1 MFALSCSSEDDSI
14 DECTPIE
21 CLNNGIQTVDCRC
34 ECPEGYSGT
43 DCSAKLK
50 PQSIKISKIVVKSF
64 PDRKDNGD
72 RWDTGIIGIGD
83 SDADI
88 YITIEN
94 PDDVII
100 YEHPT
105 YYEDASGLNES
116 YPFVLDPSISI
127 SDVTDTFT
135 LILYDY
141 DAYDSDDFIS
151 LLLFKP
157 YEETRDGFPTT
168 INVTSPLDTFEF
180 DLIVEYSW

>member
-21 CLNNGIQTVDCRC
+21 CLNDGIQTVDCRC
-34 ECPEGYSGT
+34 DCPEGYSGI

-72 RWDTGIIGIGD
+72 WWDTPFF
-83 SDADI
+83 SENNNADI

-105 YYEDASGLNES
+105 YYEDASGLSES
-116 YPFVLDPSISI
+116 YPFILDPPLLITN
-127 SDVTDTFT
+127 VKDTHS

-141 DAYDSDDFIS
+141 DSNDSDDFIS
-151 LLLFKP
+151 VLLFKP

-168 INVTSPLDTFEF
+168 INVTSPIDTFEL
-180 DLIVEYSW
+180 DVTVEYSW